1 MIIEEKSKKRLL
13 TFNNDEEIYKQFERK
28 CSYLSKLSRMKIDP
42 SYYKLQ
48 YEIQEASM
56 NDYVELQTEIYRIL
70 DKKFPK
76 LDFGIS
82 GRLKSPFSYYEKI
95 IKKFVT
101 LIEKDEFTMV
111 EVLDTFAMKA
121 FVTSVNYPVDK
132 ISVDSDGIYI
142 DSGPDEF
149 RISEPISLDVPYK
162 NQLITDAFEF
172 DYNGRKVLA
181 LVEEGLNNVW
191 ITNNVPYI
199 CTAIDGE
206 KVTFPLN
213 SAINYKKSHKED
225 LVPYCAA
232 IQETV
237 QAFFNSKGFDT
248 KKRKDYIKHPKPSG
262 YSSMQSSYYSEEQS
276 LGVEFQ
282 TRTYDMELYS
292 TWEREYY
299 KPNEH
304 TISANSLNR
313 VPRYVLT
320 TKFSDG
326 IHTLQMTE
334 AECFEY
340 LYNMSLKD
348 YRKLM
353 KYRAEKNDDLEK

>member
-1 MIIEEKSKKRLL
+1 MIIDEKTKKRLL
-13 TFNNDEEIYKQFERK
+13 KFSDDEDIYKQFERK
-28 CSYLSKLSRMKIDP
+28 CSYLSKISRMKINS

-56 NDYVELQTEIYRIL
+56 NDYVELQTEIYKTI
-70 DKKFPK
+70 DSKFPQ

-82 GRLKSPFSYYEKI
+82 GRLKSPFSFYEKI
-95 IKKFVT
+95 IKKFIT

-121 FVTSVNYPVDK
+121 FVSSINYPVDK
-132 ISVDSDGIYI
+132 VSVDSEGIYI

-162 NQLITDAFEF
+162 NKLVTDAFEF
-172 DYNGRKVLA
+172 DYNGKPITI
-181 LVEEGLNNVW
+181 LVEEGFSNIW
-191 ITNNVPYI
+191 TTNNISYI
-199 CTAIDGE
+199 YTTIDGE

-225 LVPYCAA
+225 LVPYCSA
-232 IQETV
+232 IQETI
-237 QAFFNSKGFDT
+237 QDFLNNQGFDT

-262 YSSMQSSYYSEEQS
+262 YSSMQWSYYSEEQS

-282 TRTYDMELYS
+282 TKTSDMELYS
-292 TWEREYY
+292 NWEREDY

-326 IHTLQMTE
+326 IHSLQMTE

-340 LYNMSLKD
+340 LYSMSLKD

-353 KYRAEKNDDLEK
+353 KHRAEKNDDLEK